1 MSDNFITPARLE
13 AMGELQRRM
22 HALDAAT
29 KRLQASNAQF
39 KADRLKREAKEAVA
53 AIPSHMEAL
62 AALEGAQKSAYF
74 LKHERAIRGEQF
86 AASQTSGV
94 TTLDAE
100 TGAVIT
106 TFTQR

>member
-1 MSDNFITPARLE
+1 MSHKFTPPAGIE
-13 AMGELQRRM
+13 AKGELQRRLD
-22 HALDAAT
+22 ALDAAT
-29 KRLQASNAQF
+29 KRLQAINAQS
-39 KADRLKREAKEAVA
+39 KADRLKREAKEAA
-53 AIPSHMEAL
+53 AALPSHLEAL

-74 LKHERAIRGEQF
+74 LKHERAIRAEQF

-94 TTLDAE
+94 TTLNAE